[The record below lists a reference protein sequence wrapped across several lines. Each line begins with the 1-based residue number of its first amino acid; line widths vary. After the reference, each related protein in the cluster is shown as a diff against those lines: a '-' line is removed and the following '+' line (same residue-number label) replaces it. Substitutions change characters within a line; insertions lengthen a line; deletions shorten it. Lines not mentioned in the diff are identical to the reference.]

1 MANKVRVFFDPHDRC
16 EAERA
21 FVKGLAKVCTKH
33 ASQDP
38 LVHRPEEPFAGVFV
52 NKGRRGTCI
61 GCSLGEVSVSEV
73 LTRNRILN
81 RPLHL
86 DQNGLGE

>member
-1 MANKVRVFFDPHDRC
+1 VRIFFDSHDRR

-21 FVKGLAKVCTKH
+21 FVKRLAKVCTKH

-38 LVHRPEEPFAGVFV
+38 LVHRPEEPFAGIFV
-52 NKGRRGTCI
+52 NKGRRGTSI
-61 GCSLGEVSVSEV
+61 GCSLAEVSVSEV
-73 LTRNRILN
+73 LTQKRISN

-86 DQNGLGE
+86 DQNDLGE